1 MRNYLKLFKNIEQY
15 NNFISS
21 DEFVLPNVSLIFNQY
36 GDDDSYEVMY
46 NSLLDDENEIYID
59 NNIWFIKSDSE
70 LISNN
75 ILKLNNK
82 KVNNNILYL

>member
-1 MRNYLKLFKNIEQY
+1 MSTYLKLFKNIEQY
-15 NNFISS
+15 NSFISS
-21 DEFVLPNVSLIFNQY
+21 DEFVRPNVSVIFNPY

-70 LISNN
+70 IISNN
-75 ILKLNNK
+75 ILKLDNK